1 MRSSSSLVVVE
12 TVRRVGRFE
21 GQTEVSFEG
30 REKKTRARLIRTQRM
45 VGHFSV
51 REVGACCF
59 PPNSKLNRHHCLHI
73 SMSINKCNT
82 YGNVH
87 VSKRLSTFLET

>member
-30 REKKTRARLIRTQRM
+30 REKKNESAANQNTANGRPLFSARGRRVL
-45 VGHFSV
+45 
-51 REVGACCF
+51 
-59 PPNSKLNRHHCLHI
+59 
-73 SMSINKCNT
+73 
-82 YGNVH
+82 
-87 VSKRLSTFLET
+87 LSP